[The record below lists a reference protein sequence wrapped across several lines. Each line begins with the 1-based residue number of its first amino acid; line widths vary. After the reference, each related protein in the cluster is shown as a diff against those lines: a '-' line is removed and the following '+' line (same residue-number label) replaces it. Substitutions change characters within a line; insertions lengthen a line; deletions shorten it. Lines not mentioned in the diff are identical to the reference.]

1 MLRRL
6 KVDIEQLVEDNILPL
21 IPKKDFKNG
30 STFIDREMAGGQIVK
45 VLEDE
50 CMKQGLNNEQI
61 KKKVFGSEKYERS
74 IKYGI
79 NDKNLKGN
87 YSVKNNNLSFCFS
100 WDIGNPTYGDAP
112 GEERLESGNSNNSVL
127 YIDDVINAMKKG
139 SDNIVRFIPS
149 GIFDKPIVEKEM
161 KRYGYGYKSAKFLGD
176 AMPEVK
182 VRGGFVLVWL
192 VKGYQGDVKV
202 TPLNGKSYTQ
212 DRNDAIKNISQLQK
226 SILEKISKFESITK
240 RRKNGDVSFK
250 KGAKGSINRIV
261 EGDKTFSKT
270 ETKRH
275 NSKVIIYVG
284 GWQGAKILWD
294 SKGEAESSR
303 VDKVVVGTATDR
315 YTIGRALPSPKGEGV
330 SRANYYFETKD
341 MKRLSDY
348 LEGRIA
354 GGLVPWIMRRT
365 KYNDT
370 VSTNVNSFNHI
381 PDLDQFDPKR
391 SILDQIGLTKEEKD
405 EITNG

>member
-6 KVDIEQLVEDNILPL
+6 KVDIEDLVKDHILPI
-21 IPKKDFKNG
+21 IPKKDFKNC

-45 VLEDE
+45 VLESE
-50 CMKQGLNNEQI
+50 CVKQGLNNKQI
-61 KKKVFGSEKYERS
+61 KKKVFGSERYERS
-74 IKYGI
+74 IKYAI

-87 YSVKNNNLSFCFS
+87 YSVTNNNKTIHFE
-100 WDIGNPTYGDAP
+100 WDIGNPSYGDAP

-127 YIDDVINAMKKG
+127 YIDDVIDAMKKG

-149 GIFDKPIVEKEM
+149 GIFDKTVVGQEM
-161 KRYGYGYKSAKFLGD
+161 KKYGYGYKLAKFLGD
-176 AMPEVK
+176 AMSEVK
-182 VRGGFVLVWL
+182 VRGGFVCVWL
-192 VKGYQGDVKV
+192 VKGYLGDVKV

-212 DRNDAIKNISQLQK
+212 DRNNAIKNISQSQK
-226 SILEKISKFESITK
+226 IILEKISKFESISK

-250 KGAKGSINRIV
+250 KGAKGSIQRIV
-261 EGDKTFSKT
+261 EGDETFSKT
-270 ETKRH
+270 KTKKH

-294 SKGEAESSR
+294 SKGEAESSK
-303 VDKVVVGTATDR
+303 VDKVVIGTATDR

-330 SRANYYFETKD
+330 SRANYYFETD
-341 MKRLSDY
+341 NIKRLSDY
-348 LEGRIA
+348 FEGRIA
-354 GGLVPWIMRRT
+354 DGLVPWIVKLT

-381 PDLDQFDPKR
+381 PDLDQFDPKKP
-391 SILDQIGLTKEEKD
+391 ILDQLGLTEEQKN
-405 EITNG
+405 EIANS